1 MDFSSNHSHN
11 NTSWLDSNLEAF
23 PQEILQEPVPFEDF
37 HFTFGMGSDFSVPLD
52 LDLFPPPDP
61 FLHSTT
67 NTVLDEDDQKNFSSF
82 LDALFVD
89 PEMST
94 TMNTLQE
101 QEEEQRRSSILQS
114 LDEQK
119 KLHQRLSLMASLPNN
134 NTIPSLMN
142 DTTTSSPPSSLH
154 NAHHNKQL
162 QKEKGKKPLGKR
174 DPPSGVKR
182 AHSETTQTTRK
193 KSRSQ
198 KELLTEEEKRANH
211 IASEQKR
218 RGTIRTGFKDLTDL
232 VPSLKNLNNSKSTV
246 LFKAVEFISQLEKRN
261 KALREKIESLELRV
275 QVEGRMTATPME
287 LSYSQQKQQRPA
299 SPVHNSMLHHELPPP
314 TAAPIS
320 SHDNIPSSFKQ
331 LQSFERRRPS
341 NSSHSV
347 TSSGSSDSVQ
357 TYNSLSSNTKN
368 ALLAHKS
375 QQNQLLKLQEQ
386 LQKHQRLIAQ
396 QQEMKEK
403 ALKSKPSGNNKLPP
417 ILGKYEQGNHTLL
430 QELEDNAISAP

>member
-1 MDFSSNHSHN
+1 
-11 NTSWLDSNLEAF
+11 
-23 PQEILQEPVPFEDF
+23 
-37 HFTFGMGSDFSVPLD
+37 
-52 LDLFPPPDP
+52 
-61 FLHSTT
+61 
-67 NTVLDEDDQKNFSSF
+67 LDENDQKNFSSF

-89 PEMST
+89 PEMSANNSI
-94 TMNTLQE
+94 MNTLQE

-119 KLHQRLSLMASLPNN
+119 KLHQRMNLIASLPNN

-142 DTTTSSPPSSLH
+142 DTASPSSTSSPSIH
-154 NAHHNKQL
+154 NTHHHHNQ
-162 QKEKGKKPLGKR
+162 QQQMYHKGVEKPLGKR
-174 DPPSGVKR
+174 ESLTGVKR
-182 AHSETTQTTRK
+182 AHSETSQPTTTRK

-198 KELLTEEEKRANH
+198 KELLTEQEKRANH

-218 RGTIRTGFKDLTDL
+218 RSTIRTGFKDLTDL

-261 KALREKIESLELRV
+261 KALREKVASLELRV
-275 QVEGRMTATPME
+275 QVEGRMVSSPPQPTPPGL
-287 LSYSQQKQQRPA
+287 LS
-299 SPVHNSMLHHELPPP
+299 HHELPPP
-314 TAAPIS
+314 PSNYDTPV
-320 SHDNIPSSFKQ
+320 PSSFKQ

-341 NSSHSV
+341 SHSV
-347 TSSGSSDSVQ
+347 ASSGSSSSDSVQ
-357 TYNSLSSNTKN
+357 TYLSSNTKN

-403 ALKSKPSGNNKLPP
+403 ALKSKPSGTKLPP
-417 ILGKYEQGNHTLL
+417 ILGKYEQGSHTLL